1 MNERQ
6 VVRDRLRSCSHPN
19 GLPGGI
25 MAPRFRFLGK
35 KRGERRT
42 GSRLIG
48 SVGEAIF
55 FGLLFLLGAIALTAL
70 VSTQILNPAA
80 AIYRPGLGFWLAVTV
95 LSSFVFIGGAG
106 VILTVLRVGVSV
118 ERRSA
123 IAQRAADLDLIQDA
137 LPSQKDFPFIPREAN
152 LVNSPGVN
160 LAYRLPALK
169 SSAWKLPALTLLA
182 LVATGFAVALVVISL
197 ESWFFGDPE
206 WVLMAFAAPYI
217 VCSVWTVTYIVRE
230 VWLSSRIGPT
240 CVEISDLPLR
250 PGHEYAIF
258 LSQGGRVSLSNLKML
273 LVCEEEAT
281 YSQGTDIRTE
291 TKVVYENPVFERA
304 SISIEPG
311 IPLEMRESL
320 LIPRDAM
327 HSFQSAH
334 NSLRW
339 KLVVAGT
346 PAARPQF
353 VRNFPIVVYPNV
365 NGF

>member
-1 MNERQ
+1 
-6 VVRDRLRSCSHPN
+6 
-19 GLPGGI
+19 

-42 GSRLIG
+42 GSRIVG

-70 VSTQILNPAA
+70 VSAEIINPAA
-80 AIYRPGLGFWLAVTV
+80 SIYRPGFGFWLAVTV
-95 LSSFVFIGGAG
+95 LSSSVFIGGAG
-106 VILTVLRVGVSV
+106 VILTVLRVGVSA

-123 IAQRAADLDLIQDA
+123 IVQRAADLDLIQDA
-137 LPSQKDFPFIPREAN
+137 LPSQKDYPAIPREAN

-160 LAYRLPALK
+160 LAYRLPVFK
-169 SSAWKLPALTLLA
+169 SSAWKLPAMTVLA
-182 LVATGFAVALVVISL
+182 LVATAFAVALLVISF
-197 ESWFFGDPE
+197 ESWFFGEPE
-206 WVLMAFAAPYI
+206 WVLMLFAVPYI
-217 VCSVWTVTYIVRE
+217 ICSVWTVNYIVRT
-230 VWLSSRIGPT
+230 VWVNSRIGPT

-258 LSQGGRVSLSNLKML
+258 LSQGGRISLAGLQML
-273 LVCEEEAT
+273 LVCEEEST

-291 TKVVYENPVFERA
+291 TKVVYEEPVFERG
-304 SISIEPG
+304 SILIEPG

-320 LIPRDAM
+320 LIPADAM
-327 HSFQSAH
+327 HSFQSNH

-339 KLVVAGT
+339 KLVVAGK
-346 PAARPQF
+346 PESRPKF

-365 NGF
+365 NGH

>member
-1 MNERQ
+1 
-6 VVRDRLRSCSHPN
+6 
-19 GLPGGI
+19 

-42 GSRLIG
+42 GSRMVG

-55 FGLLFLLGAIALTAL
+55 FGILFLFGAIALAAL
-70 VSTQILNPAA
+70 VSAQVINPVAA
-80 AIYRPGLGFWLAVTV
+80 YYRPGLGFWLAVTV

-123 IAQRAADLDLIQDA
+123 IVRRATDLDLIQDA
-137 LPSQKDFPFIPREAN
+137 LPSLKDFPSIPREAN

-169 SSAWKLPALTLLA
+169 SSAWKLPGMTLLA

-197 ESWFFGDPE
+197 ESWFFGEPE
-206 WVLMAFAAPYI
+206 WVLMAFAAPYA
-217 VCSVWTVTYIVRE
+217 VCSLWATSYIARE
-230 VWLSSRIGPT
+230 VWLNSRIGPT
-240 CVEISDLPLR
+240 CVEISDLLLR

-258 LSQGGRVSLSNLKML
+258 LSQGGRISLTGLKML
-273 LVCEEEAT
+273 LVCEEEST

-291 TKVVYENPVFERA
+291 TKIVYETPVFERE

-311 IPLEMRESL
+311 IPFEMREAL
-320 LIPRDAM
+320 RIPLDAM
-327 HSFQSAH
+327 HSFQSGH

-346 PAARPQF
+346 PSARPQF
-353 VRNFPIVVYPNV
+353 VRNFPVVVYPNV

>member
-1 MNERQ
+1 
-6 VVRDRLRSCSHPN
+6 
-19 GLPGGI
+19 

-42 GSRLIG
+42 GSRFGG
-48 SVGEAIF
+48 SIGEAIF
-55 FGLLFLLGAIALTAL
+55 FGLLFLLGAVALTAL
-70 VSTQILNPAA
+70 VSTQVINPAA

-106 VILTVLRVGVSV
+106 AFFTVLRVGVSA

-123 IAQRAADLDLIQDA
+123 IVQRAADLEIIQDA
-137 LPSQKDFPFIPREAN
+137 LPSQKDFPSIPREAN
-152 LVNSPGVN
+152 LVNSPGVQ

-169 SSAWKLPALTLLA
+169 SSAWKLPGMTLLA
-182 LVATGFAVALVVISL
+182 LVATGFAAALVVISL
-197 ESWFFGDPE
+197 ESWIFGEPE
-206 WVLMAFAAPYI
+206 WVLMAFAAPYV
-217 VCSVWTVTYIVRE
+217 VCSIWTVTYIVRE
-230 VWLSSRIGPT
+230 VWRNSRIGPT

-258 LSQGGRVSLSNLKML
+258 LSQGGRVSLTALKML
-273 LVCEEEAT
+273 LVCEEEST

-291 TKVVYENPVFERA
+291 TKVVYEKPVFERE

-311 IPLEMRESL
+311 IPLEMREL
-320 LIPRDAM
+320 LQVPPEAM
-327 HSFQSAH
+327 HSFQSGH

-339 KLVVAGT
+339 KLVVAGK
-346 PAARPQF
+346 PSARPQF
-353 VRNFPIVVYPNV
+353 VRNFPVVVYPNV